1 LAKNPTLKP
10 ADVKKRLVDSA
21 RDVTAGTSF
30 MGDAAGPGP
39 DAATGAGLVDAKWAW
54 IIAMGDVSAQFFA
67 ASPEE
72 REQMVANGQM
82 PRVTPETVVD
92 LMDTLRSR

>member
-1 LAKNPTLKP
+1 
-10 ADVKKRLVDSA
+10 
-21 RDVTAGTSF
+21 
-30 MGDAAGPGP
+30 
-39 DAATGAGLVDAKWAW
+39 
-54 IIAMGDVSAQFFA
+54 MGDVSAQFFA

-82 PRVTPETVVD
+82 PRVTPETVAD